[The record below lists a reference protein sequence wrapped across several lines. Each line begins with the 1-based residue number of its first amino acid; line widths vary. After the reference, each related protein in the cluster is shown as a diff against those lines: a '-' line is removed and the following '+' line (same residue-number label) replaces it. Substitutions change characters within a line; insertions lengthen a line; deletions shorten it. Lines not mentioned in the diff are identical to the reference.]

1 MIISRAVLI
10 APFVLLCLGQS
21 TLIVLPS
28 ARAQTIERRLGFA
41 RLHALSQLHS
51 PRRQVAHR
59 LVTQRSATQP
69 ITTQPA
75 ATLPL
80 VASSRRVVVVAPTP
94 SPSPSLPATRS
105 VPRVIAQFQLLPAV
119 PANDKAAIE
128 EDEPRII
135 ERRRRP
141 STGSTPSVAPAQPIT
156 SEPPASTGTSAARG
170 PASTVPESPGP
181 AAGGVESAGA
191 NELANGAPGRP
202 SGRRPIAVSVDTRLG
217 FDKSNVIVQTPAP
230 LGVEVRRRIAA
241 LSLTA
246 SYPLTSRTDFSVS
259 VPFIDQSINAS
270 ANGQTLKQRGRGV
283 GDISLFLQQ
292 RFPQGN
298 TDFSISGGLVTPTG
312 RDPFEVG
319 PGELPTGNGFYE
331 ALLRLSVSKMRVPL
345 RFFASLDYGKS
356 LSRRVGAQ
364 RFRVPDQ
371 YGGEV
376 GFFYTMGPEFTSQ
389 TSVSYAKVT
398 SPFLLSADS
407 AVAYLTQ
414 ALSYQT
420 AEATVIR
427 GSVDIGLTDD
437 STDAYFNLSLNK
449 EF

>member
-1 MIISRAVLI
+1 LNSSMPVIIPRVVTKLQVSPAV
-10 APFVLLCLGQS
+10 ATNS
-21 TLIVLPS
+21 
-28 ARAQTIERRLGFA
+28 
-41 RLHALSQLHS
+41 
-51 PRRQVAHR
+51 VATNS
-59 LVTQRSATQP
+59 VA
-69 ITTQPA
+69 
-75 ATLPL
+75 
-80 VASSRRVVVVAPTP
+80 ASSVAVV
-94 SPSPSLPATRS
+94 
-105 VPRVIAQFQLLPAV
+105 
-119 PANDKAAIE
+119 E

-141 STGSTPSVAPAQPIT
+141 ATAVAPSAVAPSATETSSGTPPAVAPATPIT
-156 SEPPASTGTSAARG
+156 PSEATSVGGPSAAASA
-170 PASTVPESPGP
+170 PAATVPEAPGP
-181 AAGGVESAGA
+181 SAGGVEAVGA
-191 NELANGAPGRP
+191 NELANGAPP
-202 SGRRPIAVSVDTRLG
+202 LSGRRPLSVSVDTRLG
-217 FDKSNVIVQTPAP
+217 FDKSTVIVETPAP

-241 LSLTA
+241 VSLTA
-246 SYPLTSRTDFSVS
+246 SYPLGRRTDFSVS
-259 VPFIDQSINAS
+259 VPFIDQTIDAR

-345 RFFASLDYGKS
+345 RFFASLDYGKA
-356 LSRRVGAQ
+356 LARTVGGQ

-371 YGGEV
+371 YGGEI

-389 TSVSYAKVT
+389 TSISYAKVT
-398 SPFLLSADS
+398 SPFLLAADS
-407 AVAYLTQ
+407 SVAYLTQ

-420 AEATVIR
+420 ATATVLR
-427 GSVDIGLTDD
+427 GSVDIGLTED
-437 STDAYFNLSLNK
+437 STDAYFNFSLNK